1 MDKKN
6 WLITIY
12 WFFSYTVIL
21 TFLVITAIKALSKK
35 KLEINHFIMILSSS
49 LIMIGSTLYTLL
61 AIENRVLEIICQI
74 ISISGVCLGIY
85 GIPAFAFVVGNIEQK
100 FSKLNFFL
108 KIISLIFFIISIIVI
123 LTHKFIFIFF
133 LVHIFFFITVA
144 ITSISGIIFS
154 NKSKKNHENQRNEKI
169 SEKSK
174 DNLFWENYLKNLG
187 IISIFFVPVFIFFD
201 LFGGFNIGPLL
212 KLSNAGFR
220 FFPFFF
226 ISWAIIYFYQLFKSN
241 PVFSLSVSTKFLTA
255 KEEDLNLKINYDI
268 DIILSSDK
276 ISDFGLSQREKEVLN
291 LLLKGLSYKQ
301 IASQLSIS
309 MATAKTHI
317 ARIYEKTQ
325 TNSKIELMN
334 KLLNRSK

>member
-21 TFLVITAIKALSKK
+21 AFLVITAIKAISKK
-35 KLEINHFIMILSSS
+35 KLEIHHFIMILSSS
-49 LIMIGSTLYTLL
+49 LIMVGSTLYTLL
-61 AIENRVLEIICQI
+61 AIENKVLETICQI

-85 GIPAFAFVVGNIEQK
+85 GIPAFAFVVGNIEQRLN
-100 FSKLNFFL
+100 KLNFLL
-108 KIISLIFFIISIIVI
+108 KRISVIFFIISIFVI

-154 NKSKKNHENQRNEKI
+154 NKSKKNQENQRSEKI
-169 SEKSK
+169 SEEEK

-187 IISIFFVPVFIFFD
+187 IISIIFVPIFIFFD
-201 LFGGFNIGPLL
+201 LFGGFNWAPLL
-212 KLSNAGFR
+212 KLSNSGFR
-220 FFPFFF
+220 FFPLFF
-226 ISWAIIYFYQLFKSN
+226 ISWASIYFYEIYKSN
-241 PVFSLSVSTKFLTA
+241 PFFSNSFSTKISID
-255 KEEDLNLKINYDI
+255 KEEDINHKLNYDI
-268 DIILSSDK
+268 DIILSSK
-276 ISDFGLSQREKEVLN
+276 KLSDFNISQREKEVLN
-291 LLLKGLSYKQ
+291 LLLRGLSYKQ

-309 MATAKTHI
+309 MATVKTHI
-317 ARIYEKTQ
+317 ARIYEKTK

-334 KLLNRSK
+334 KILNKSK